1 MGEMS
6 KEIRSEIN
14 SDGLLTLSISSSEI
28 PKPKDFFVHKQLAYQ
43 LYHRTACN
51 IVKFQ

>member
-28 PKPKDFFVHKQLAYQ
+28 PKPKDHEVLIKVEASPINPSDPF
-43 LYHRTACN
+43 
-51 IVKFQ
+51 

>member
-28 PKPKDFFVHKQLAYQ
+28 PKPKDHEVLINFLPKILHFNY
-43 LYHRTACN
+43 
-51 IVKFQ
+51 